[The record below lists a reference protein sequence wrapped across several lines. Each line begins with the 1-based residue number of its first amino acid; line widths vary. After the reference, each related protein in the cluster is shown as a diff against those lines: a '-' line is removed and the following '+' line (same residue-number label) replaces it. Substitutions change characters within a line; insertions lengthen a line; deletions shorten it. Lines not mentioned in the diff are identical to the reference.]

1 MGEGQPAPAAGDVR
15 FAADGTLEVYDGEQ
29 WGPYLPPE
37 DVPDL
42 FPIFK
47 EPPPAQPGGET

>member
-47 EPPPAQPGGET
+47 EPPPAPPGGET